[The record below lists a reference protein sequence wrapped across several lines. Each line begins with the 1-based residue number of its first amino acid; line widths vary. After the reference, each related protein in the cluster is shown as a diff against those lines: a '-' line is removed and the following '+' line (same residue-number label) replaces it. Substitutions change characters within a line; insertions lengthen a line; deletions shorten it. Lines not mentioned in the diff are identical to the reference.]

1 MKKIILTTLIILLS
15 IFNNAKAQTNLNFI
29 GKTFDYQIDNFH
41 LNLEIISDKQ
51 TKWTYVSAP
60 NNETGKTAVENC
72 NIEKI
77 SNGIYKIYWTEK
89 DGSNVVDIF
98 NLNTNEVF
106 VAFTLPDNKLYN
118 YKTSFKIVSEKRIV
132 SEKNKNMMNIE
143 KVNFKS
149 NSQNVVGLL
158 CKNED
163 KKKKPAVVILGPI
176 CSVKEQSPIQYATRL
191 AEKDFVAL
199 CFDARGYGESEG
211 QPRQF
216 ESLKNKEEDVKAAID
231 FLISRNDVDTDRI
244 FVIGICNGTNEMM
257 QVSINDKRVKSVALI
272 SGNYLIKENMVHLLG
287 DEKVWNSH
295 LQRAKLA
302 KEKFEKKGEVE
313 YIKIIDNKGNEQ
325 LLPPLPIYEW
335 YQPWENSAPYF
346 TYRGSWQNKVTAMS
360 EWETLNFDVLSVAKK
375 ISKPTLLIHGEMSD
389 GGYEFAKQIFNS
401 IPTQNKKSIWLDKTV
416 HFQFY
421 DDARVIG
428 RAVNEIVNW
437 FNLVN

>member
-1 MKKIILTTLIILLS
+1 MKKIILTTVIVLLS

-29 GKTFDYQIDNFH
+29 GKTFNYQIDNFH
-41 LNLEIISDKQ
+41 LNLEILSDKQ
-51 TKWTYVSAP
+51 AKWTYISAP

-72 NIEKI
+72 KIEEI

-106 VAFTLPDNKLYN
+106 VAFTSPNNKLYN
-118 YKTSFKIVSEKRIV
+118 YKTSFKIISEK
-132 SEKNKNMMNIE
+132 SENMLTIE

-149 NSQNVVGLL
+149 NNQNVVGLL
-158 CKNED
+158 CKND
-163 KKKKPAVVILGPI
+163 NKKKKPAVVILGPI

-191 AEKDFVAL
+191 SEKGFVAL

-216 ESLKNKEEDVKAAID
+216 ESLNNKEEDVKAAID
-231 FLISRNDVDTDRI
+231 FLISRNDVDADKI
-244 FVIGICNGTNEMM
+244 FVIGICNGTNEIM
-257 QVSINDKRVKSVALI
+257 QVSIDDKRIKRIALV

-287 DEKVWNSH
+287 NEKIWDAH

-302 KEKFEKKGEVE
+302 KEKFEKTGETD
-313 YIKIIDNKGNEQ
+313 YIKIIDSTGNEQ

-335 YQPWENSAPYF
+335 YHPWENKVPYF
-346 TYRGSWQNKVTAMS
+346 TYRGGWQNKVTAMS
-360 EWETLNFDVLSVAKK
+360 EWETLNFDALYVAKK

-389 GGYEFAKQIFNS
+389 GGYEYAKQIFNS
-401 IPTQNKKSIWLDKTV
+401 ILTKNKKSIWMDKTV

-421 DDARVIG
+421 DDPRVIG
-428 RAVNEIVNW
+428 QSVNEISKW
-437 FNLVN
+437 FKQGALL